1 MKYKV
6 GKRPILGLTEQ
17 ISILPG
23 SGDNTEQEAV
33 VARIDTGATLSSI
46 DKELAKKLGIETVVR
61 KKMVKSASG
70 KNLRSVVKAII
81 QIHGETIEEEFSLA
95 NREGM
100 KYQVLIGQNHL
111 KKGNFLV
118 DPLID

>member
-1 MKYKV
+1 V